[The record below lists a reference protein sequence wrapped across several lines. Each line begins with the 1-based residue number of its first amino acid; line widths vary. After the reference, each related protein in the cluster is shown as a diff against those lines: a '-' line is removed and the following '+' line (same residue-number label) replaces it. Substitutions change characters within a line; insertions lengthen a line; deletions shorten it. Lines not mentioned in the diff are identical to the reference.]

1 MKSFIKV
8 MKALSDQNR
17 VKIIKMLQHKTMC
30 VCELRAALEIS
41 QPNASKHLKIL
52 EEAGLVNYHKD
63 GLWVN
68 YHLTDGVNSPYV
80 ASLLGNLKY
89 WLEDDPEIAKLV
101 GKIPFLNR
109 EELCRQ

>member
-8 MKALSDQNR
+8 MKALSDPNR
-17 VKIIKMLQHKTMC
+17 VKMVKMLQHKTMC

-52 EEAGLVNYHKD
+52 EEAGLVDYCKD

-68 YHLTDGVNSPYV
+68 YHLTDGANSPYV
-80 ASLLGNLKY
+80 ESLLGNLKH
-89 WLEDDPEIAKLV
+89 WLEDDAEIAKLV
-101 GKIPFLNR
+101 GKIHFLNR